1 MKAAQRASARK
12 QIDKRL
18 NALRNAD
25 GLSTPPRGWIKAIR
39 EALGMT
45 STQLGRRLG
54 VRQPTVLGYEKAEAS
69 KSITLES
76 LERAASALDCRLVY
90 VLVPRQSLESL
101 VEERAREV
109 AGKRMQ
115 SVSHSMALEGQRVEA
130 RDERE
135 QLDQLASELIDQPGS
150 ALWDDE

>member
-1 MKAAQRASARK
+1 MRAAQRAPARN

-45 STQLGRRLG
+45 STQLGRRLR
-54 VRQPTVLGYEKAEAS
+54 VRQPTVFGYEKAEAS

-76 LERAASALDCRLVY
+76 LERVANALDCRLVY
-90 VLVPRQSLESL
+90 VLVPR
-101 VEERAREV
+101 
-109 AGKRMQ
+109 
-115 SVSHSMALEGQRVEA
+115 
-130 RDERE
+130 E
-135 QLDQLASELIDQPGS
+135 QIL
-150 ALWDDE
+150 